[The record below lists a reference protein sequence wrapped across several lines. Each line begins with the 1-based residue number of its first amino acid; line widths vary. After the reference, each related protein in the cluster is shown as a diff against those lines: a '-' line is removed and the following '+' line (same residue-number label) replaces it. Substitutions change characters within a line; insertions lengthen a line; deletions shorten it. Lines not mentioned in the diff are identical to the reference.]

1 MLNLLSL
8 AIYKETRMPCRQYT
22 PKHLCST
29 FKINQMST
37 ITTHCP
43 PYHLP
48 PPFSPLSLHTS
59 SLQERG
65 WKCDWDSHFRP
76 WSLSLAV
83 CGRWRCACWWPPPFS
98 PWRSAGACVW
108 AGAGTWGKP
117 AARPPWRCRRT
128 SAEGNRKKRAEWV
141 SDCFTFPN
149 VMGKR
154 TNMFSLWAPSFCSP
168 PPSPITPHQLSSELS
183 QGKMVAGVAGW
194 EWRECWVGTGEEV
207 GWREVLVHRLCSRV

>member
-8 AIYKETRMPCRQYT
+8 AIYKETRMPFCQYT
-22 PKHLCST
+22 PKPLLYP
-29 FKINQMST
+29 KITQMST

-48 PPFSPLSLHTS
+48 PPFSPVSLHTS
-59 SLQERG
+59 SLQEKG

-98 PWRSAGACVW
+98 PWRLAGVCVW

-117 AARPPWRCRRT
+117 AARPPWHCRRT
-128 SAEGNRKKRAEWV
+128 SADGNRKRRTEWV
-141 SDCFTFPN
+141 QTASPFQ
-149 VMGKR
+149 M
-154 TNMFSLWAPSFCSP
+154 LWARKQTRSACGLPRFVALPHHHP
-168 PPSPITPHQLSSELS
+168 PTQHRAATVENGEIYST
-183 QGKMVAGVAGW
+183 AGW
-194 EWRECWVGTGEEV
+194 VWRECWMGTGEEV